1 MDVCQLHVIVLVYG
15 VVKFEFYVALQTT
28 FGNSKTSPC
37 TSKKSFAFLV
47 QFLSDIVPYETGR
60 YLKVIIPHCII
71 GEFSARVL

>member
-1 MDVCQLHVIVLVYG
+1 MSRAGCD
-15 VVKFEFYVALQTT
+15 VVKFEFYVALQIT

-60 YLKVIIPHCII
+60 YLKVFN
-71 GEFSARVL
+71 FSEEGPDTP